1 MTEKLICQDCNATI
15 SHVEGYDHSFS
26 APYGDTGATYNHI
39 EYEFV
44 CDNGHGNDQAVLCEN
59 ELAKR
64 YYTRFGF
71 FDCKYPPFTIEL
83 TTDVEWVE
91 KLKW

>member
-1 MTEKLICQDCNATI
+1 MKTEKLICEYCNAPVTMVN
-15 SHVEGYDHSFS
+15 S
-26 APYGDTGATYNHI
+26 
-39 EYEFV
+39 YEDEEFFY
-44 CDNGHGNDQAVLCEN
+44 CDNKHENDHAVLCEN